1 MPECRAEY
9 LLGILFEIG
18 LTLGDHPLTHGE
30 IESYQRNIG
39 IKLNAWEIR
48 TIKRLS
54 ETYLNESYKATDIDA
69 DSAWSDPSGYLS
81 KKFINDMRVRAS
93 LRKTIEQS

>member
-9 LLGILFEIG
+9 LLGVLFEIG
-18 LTLGDHPLTHGE
+18 MTLGDQPLTHGE

-39 IKLNAWEIR
+39 IRLNAWEVR

-54 ETYLNESYKATDIDA
+54 ETYLSESYKATDKDA
-69 DSAWSDPSGYLS
+69 DSAWSDPSRYQS
-81 KKFINDMRVRAS
+81 RKFINDMRVRAS
-93 LRKTIEQS
+93 LRETTEQS